1 MFIREISKKNNSSDK
16 IFVYHRLMES
26 VRTAK
31 GPRQKNLLNL
41 GKIEIPPEQ
50 WKTLAN
56 RIEEIYLGQLNFQIP
71 QPHIEE
77 LAQHYAN
84 LLINKEMQSISVEVQ
99 SPEPDWETVDLN
111 SISQQKSRTIGG
123 EAVGYDAFKK
133 LGFPKIL
140 AACGFNIKQIQ
151 QAALLIIGR
160 LLHPGSE
167 RKTAM
172 WGKEVSALDEL
183 LGTDFRTLSNNA
195 LYRLSDLLV
204 EQRQAIENNLAQHE
218 RQLFSLGEKI
228 ILYDLTNTYLEGAA
242 QASNLAQHGRSKEKR
257 RDCALLTLALVVDED
272 GFPKASRVF
281 PGNVSEPQTLK
292 EMLEAFK
299 STSLEEQLIFI
310 DGLPTVVMD
319 AGVATEANL
328 QLIRQEGYH
337 FICVSRSRPQE
348 IPTEGLIVIKEDDN
362 YRIQAKKLDHHGEV
376 LLYCESS
383 GRSAKE
389 EAIKS
394 RMQKS
399 FEEGLQGISDSIQK
413 KRGIKTFAK
422 VMERLGRLRERYPT
436 IAQFYRIEVEQQ
448 EGTVQK
454 ITWQVDEEEKLRIR
468 FSGSYY
474 IRTDR
479 IDLEEKELWSLYTM
493 LTNLEDAFRSM
504 KSELGMRPVHHR
516 LDHRMEG
523 HLFIT
528 VLAYHLLVSIQREL
542 KKKGLSYRWET
553 IRTRLTT
560 QTRVTVALTND
571 QGERIYIRQT
581 TDPEPF
587 HLSIFRALG
596 LSPKPLNSKRIKV

>member
-1 MFIREISKKNNSSDK
+1 MFIREISKKNSSSDK

-26 VRTAK
+26 VRTPQ
-31 GPRQKNLLNL
+31 GPRQKILLNL
-41 GKIEIPPEQ
+41 GKLEIPTDQ

-56 RIEEIYLGQLNFQIP
+56 RIEEIYLGQQSFQMP
-71 QPHIEE
+71 PPHIEE
-77 LAQHYAN
+77 LARHYAS
-84 LLINKEMQSISVEVQ
+84 LLINKEMLSIPAEVK

-111 SISQQKSRTIGG
+111 SISQQECRSIGG
-123 EAVGYDAFKK
+123 EAAGYNAFKK

-140 AACGFNIKQIQ
+140 TDLDFNNEQIQ
-151 QAALLIIGR
+151 QAGLLIIGR

-167 RKTAM
+167 RETAM
-172 WGKEVSALDEL
+172 WGKEISALGEL
-183 LGTDFRTLSNNA
+183 LGADFRTLSNNA

-204 EQRQAIENNLAQHE
+204 EHHQEIEKIVAQNE

-228 ILYDLTNTYLEGAA
+228 VLYDLTNTYLEGAG
-242 QASNLAQHGRSKEKR
+242 QTSNLAQHGRSKEKR
-257 RDCALLTLALVVDED
+257 KDCALLTLALVLDED
-272 GFPKASRVF
+272 GFPKASRIF
-281 PGNVSEPQTLK
+281 PGNVSEPRTLQ

-299 STSLEEQLIFI
+299 STSRDEQLIFS
-310 DGLPTVVMD
+310 DGRPTVVID

-328 QLIRQEGYH
+328 QLIRQTGYH
-337 FICVSRSRPQE
+337 YVCVSRSRPQE
-348 IPTEGLIVIKEDDN
+348 IPTGGLIVIKEDDN
-362 YRIQAKKLDHHGEV
+362 CRLQVKKLDHHGEV

-399 FEEGLQGISDSIQK
+399 FEEGLQSIVDSIQK
-413 KRGIKTFAK
+413 KRGIKTLAK
-422 VMERLGRLRERYPT
+422 VMERLGRLREKYPT
-436 IAQFYRIEVEQQ
+436 IAQFYRIEVEQH
-448 EGTVQK
+448 EGTVEK

-479 IDLEEKELWSLYTM
+479 TDLEEKELWSLYTM

-504 KSELGMRPVHHR
+504 KSELGMRPAHHR
-516 LDHRMEG
+516 LDRRLEG

-528 VLAYHLLVSIQREL
+528 VLAYHLLASIQREL
-542 KKKGLSYRWET
+542 KNNGISYRWET
-553 IRTRLTT
+553 IRTRLAT
-560 QTRVTVALTND
+560 QMRVTVALTND
-571 QGERIYIRQT
+571 KGERIYIRQT

-596 LSPKPLNSKRIKV
+596 LSPKPLKSKRIKV